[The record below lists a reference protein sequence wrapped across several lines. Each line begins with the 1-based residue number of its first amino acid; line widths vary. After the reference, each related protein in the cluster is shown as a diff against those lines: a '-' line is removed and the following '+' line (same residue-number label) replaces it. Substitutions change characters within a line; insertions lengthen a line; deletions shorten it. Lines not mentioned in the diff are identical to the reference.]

1 MDPRGGITQIE
12 LEYMVHD
19 EDAEPIALP
28 LPLLEKI
35 TNYFSHELII
45 GRGGFAVVYKVS
57 RVLLLLQAVLDNGIV
72 TVKRLFDTHMHE
84 EQFQGEVECL
94 MKVKHKNIVRFL
106 GYCADT
112 QGNISDYKGKMVMAD
127 VQQRLLCFEYLPK
140 GSLDGYITDS
150 PGELNWRKRYDIIK
164 GICEGLN
171 YPHQNNILH
180 LDLTPG
186 NILLDEDM
194 MPKITDFGLSR
205 CFEEDQTGVITKNV
219 AGTRGYLAP
228 ECYNKEIVL
237 AHKFDLYSLGVIMI
251 EILTGKKGCQVT
263 IENVLQIWNNT
274 VLDALQWGQIR
285 VCAKI
290 GMECTEVDPAKRPAS
305 MKHIMDWLAEIE
317 CSTHVIPAGGTRE
330 LLLVHPSALCFPFE
344 PNKAI
349 TCPLQLTNNTDKHV
363 AFRLMDN
370 SMESSFLRLP
380 LYDVMPPNTPYTL
393 IVTTQ
398 EKEDLPRKYIIDV
411 ILQSAT
417 LILGDDDHINT
428 FRSQPDK
435 FFQETGND
443 IQVVKRKALYTLT
456 HIATSFSKPIL
467 STVKVHVYIEMH
479 LSCLDTNRA
488 KQWIIIGDENGHV
501 GFWDYPTQKK
511 VDALKVSA
519 SRVTCIRFIERK
531 QWIVAG
537 TEDGYLHVYSY
548 ETRIQKITSLRV
560 GAIENLESRAAHTHL
575 AIHPT
580 QPYLLSV
587 YGFKVKLWDW
597 DVGWECIQTFEN
609 EELMT
614 ILRVAF
620 NPNDTF
626 ATASMDC
633 TVEVWSLDSPEFIY
647 TLVGH
652 SSIVN
657 CLDFFTCDD
666 QEYLVTGSHDQTAKI
681 WDLRKMMCIHT
692 LEAFVSPVMSLLYQ
706 PDLQIL
712 ITGSKDGAIYL
723 WSTTN
728 CGNYS
733 CPPTLNRVIKIGCVG
748 AVYHIACVMGG
759 LVIGKENA
767 VAIMDIDDVNY
778 QEQPTDKSEQQLS
791 ACTTHH
797 AGDMSKEK
805 AGSISKLLD
814 VHPLELRFPYCPN
827 EPIPCSLHLT
837 NNTDENVAFRL
848 VDKSGKSP
856 WCFAK
861 LPLCGIVPHGS
872 TYTLTVT
879 MKEEMKLKEETDFDL
894 VIQSSLLG
902 DKYIEVFNDQSESD
916 TFFKEAKQFGN
927 MVHEVTL
934 KAVYVQYGEIT
945 SENISVKY
953 NPDSLWSLDAHP
965 TEPWILTGHNS
976 GYARIWNNEMKFLI
990 NSFKVSDQDAVSCVK
1005 FIARRQLIV
1014 AMTDRA
1020 HLHVYDCSCVTK
1032 IEKISFERGDYG
1044 TSTLLAV
1051 HPILPYVLASG
1062 LMLLNW
1068 DLSWKTTRIFESE
1081 AVTAEAVAFNTRDT
1095 NSFAS
1100 GSYDGEVQVWRFD
1113 SSDPEYSLLGHLKKV
1128 TCLDFV
1134 TCGDQQ
1140 YLISGSYDATVKI
1153 WDLQKRECICT
1164 LEAMSPVHCVLA
1176 HPNLPV
1182 IITGTEH
1189 GIIHL
1194 WNSTDFRLKRTI
1206 SLGGGGPVITLGCL
1220 MGSPRV
1226 VIGQE
1231 NAFFAMDI
1239 HDDWGGQP
1247 QGRDNFI
1254 GKFQ

>member
-1 MDPRGGITQIE
+1 MWQM
-12 LEYMVHD
+12 YM
-19 EDAEPIALP
+19 IAP
-28 LPLLEKI
+28 LGLH
-35 TNYFSHELII
+35 FSILYDVLKNLKENSFLN
-45 GRGGFAVVYKVS
+45 FLFVFESVPKVS
-57 RVLLLLQAVLDNGIV
+57 QN
-72 TVKRLFDTHMHE
+72 
-84 EQFQGEVECL
+84 
-94 MKVKHKNIVRFL
+94 KHNIIIYDCGGGLAMAHHPGVRH
-106 GYCADT
+106 
-112 QGNISDYKGKMVMAD
+112 K
-127 VQQRLLCFEYLPK
+127 
-140 GSLDGYITDS
+140 
-150 PGELNWRKRYDIIK
+150 
-164 GICEGLN
+164 
-171 YPHQNNILH
+171 
-180 LDLTPG
+180 
-186 NILLDEDM
+186 
-194 MPKITDFGLSR
+194 
-205 CFEEDQTGVITKNV
+205 
-219 AGTRGYLAP
+219 GYLAP
-228 ECYNKEIVL
+228 ECYNKEIIL
-237 AHKFDLYSLGVIMI
+237 THKFDLYSLGAIII

-263 IENVLQIWNNT
+263 IENVLQ
-274 VLDALQWGQIR
+274 V
-285 VCAKI
+285 KI

-305 MKHIMDWLAEIE
+305 MKHIIDWLAEIE

-330 LLLVHPSALCFPFE
+330 LLLVHPCVLCFPFE
-344 PNKAI
+344 PNKAM

-380 LYDVMPPNTPYTL
+380 LYDVVPPNTPYTL

-435 FFQETGND
+435 FFQGTGND
-443 IQVVKRKALYTLT
+443 VQEVKRKALYTLT
-456 HIATSFSKPIL
+456 HIATSFSKIL
-467 STVKVHVYIEMH
+467 TITSLTQVRVYIDMH
-479 LSCLDTNRA
+479 LCCLDTNQA
-488 KQWIIIGDENGHV
+488 KQCIIIGDETGHV
-501 GFWDYPTQKK
+501 GFWDYPTQGYPCFWSHLTNTLIISLSPRKK

-519 SRVTCIRFIERK
+519 SHGTAVTCIRFIERK

-560 GAIENLESRAAHTHL
+560 GGIENLESRAAHTHL

-587 YGFKVKLWDW
+587 HGFKVKLWDW

-681 WDLRKMMCIHT
+681 WDLQKKMCVHT
-692 LEAFVSPVMSLLYQ
+692 LEASVSPVMSLLYQ

-712 ITGSKDGAIYL
+712 ITGSKDGAVYL

-728 CGNYS
+728 CGNDS
-733 CPPTLNRVIKIGCVG
+733 CPQTLNRVIKIGCVG
-748 AVYHIACVMGG
+748 AVYHLTCVMGG

-797 AGDMSKEK
+797 AGDKSKEK
-805 AGSISKLLD
+805 AGSNSKLLD

-856 WCFAK
+856 WCFSK
-861 LPLCGIVPHGS
+861 LPLYGIVPHGS

-879 MKEEMKLKEETDFDL
+879 TKEEMKLKEETDFDL

-902 DKYIEVFNDQSESD
+902 DKYIEVFNDQSESES
-916 TFFKEAKQFGN
+916 FFKEAKQFGN

-953 NPDSLWSLDAHP
+953 NPDSLWSLDTHP

-990 NSFKVSDQDAVSCVK
+990 NSFKVSDQDLHQI
-1005 FIARRQLIV
+1005 IARKQLIV
-1014 AMTDRA
+1014 AMTDLA
-1020 HLHVYDCSCVTK
+1020 HLHVYDCACVTK
-1032 IEKISFERGDYG
+1032 IKKISVERGDYG
-1044 TSTLLAV
+1044 TGSLLAV
-1051 HPILPYVLASG
+1051 HPVLPYVLASC
-1062 LMLLNW
+1062 LVLVNW
-1068 DLSWKTTRIFESE
+1068 DLGWKTTRIFEE
-1081 AVTAEAVAFNTRDT
+1081 A

-1100 GSYDGEVQVWRFD
+1100 GSYDGEVQVWRLD

-1134 TCGDQQ
+1134 TRGDQQ
-1140 YLISGSYDATVKI
+1140 YLISGSYDSTVKI

-1206 SLGGGGPVITLGCL
+1206 NLGGGGPVITLGCL
-1220 MGSPRV
+1220 MDEYVMSDRV

-1254 GKFQ
+1254 GKFQCFFV

>member
-797 AGDMSKEK
+797 AGDMSKQEK

-1194 WNSTDFRLKRTI
+1194 WNSTDFR
-1206 SLGGGGPVITLGCL
+1206 
-1220 MGSPRV
+1220 V

-1254 GKFQ
+1254 GLLGSSLEEGLHAKRHRQW

>member
-797 AGDMSKEK
+797 AGDMSKQEK

-990 NSFKVSDQDAVSCVK
+990 NSFKVSDQDA
-1005 FIARRQLIV
+1005 
-1014 AMTDRA
+1014 
-1020 HLHVYDCSCVTK
+1020 
-1032 IEKISFERGDYG
+1032 
-1044 TSTLLAV
+1044 
-1051 HPILPYVLASG
+1051 G